1 MRYRLVYVSAMPV
14 APHPGPFIRMR
25 ILPEGMGVAKAAKI
39 LDVGRPALSN
49 LLSGSAALSA
59 DMAEKLARAFDA
71 DPRALLDMQAAYD
84 AAEARARG
92 AGSGARAYVPP
103 FLGLKARDIEGWA
116 VGAMEPRFRFA
127 VLLRTLVHSTAVS
140 LSDASFPGNDNAE
153 RPGWDGFTEAGEGTP
168 WVPAGRAGWEFGVN
182 ADAAKK
188 AARDY
193 ANRVTAIPAEER
205 AEITYIFVTPTI
217 WRDKDKW
224 AAERR
229 AEGNWKDVRV
239 YDAATLEEWLE
250 QSIPAQAWLGNE
262 IDPARSDAL
271 SLDNCWRHWA
281 NVCEPELI
289 TSLFSQ
295 AIESGRLV
303 AKTRLAEPGA
313 KPLIVAADSR
323 DEALAFLHCL
333 FADDDPDFGGWR
345 DRTVVFSKPGLL
357 SKLEG
362 AATSFV
368 AVAAN
373 RDVEKELAQFKD
385 QRAIVVCPRNLANSE
400 PDIILEPLAWEPF
413 ERSLMSMGFNRDEV
427 RRLSYETGRSL
438 TVLRRRLA
446 LLEPIRNPEWAVE
459 RDYAEHL
466 IPFML
471 AGAWRDNNGPDQVIL
486 SFLAGDAPH
495 DELER
500 RHVRLMQLEDAPV
513 WAAGAF
519 RGVVSKTD
527 ALFTIAPSITR
538 RDLDRF
544 FTVAELVLSERDPAL
559 ELPPQD
565 RWAASI
571 YKKNREISDAL
582 RDGIAESLV
591 LLSVHGDVLLRAH
604 TGLDVEARVRRLVR
618 TLLRPNR
625 DETALD
631 VTVLQSQSGD
641 LPMYAEAAPE
651 EFLELVEADLASNRS
666 GVMALMTPVSGGFF
680 GHNPRTGI
688 LWALENLAWSPEYF
702 PRVVLALGEMSKPTF
717 DDNWSNKPIET
728 LSSLFRA
735 WMPQTGA
742 SLEQRARAF
751 DLLVKRYPEVG
762 WRLALEQFD
771 GTSTVGHYAH
781 KPRWRSESHGMGEP
795 KKGGEERSFV
805 MHALETALGWTKH
818 TRETLGDLAAV
829 ASRLPPKYQ
838 EEIWFRIE
846 DWSAGA
852 GEEDRAWLREK
863 IRVGALTRRAVRRR
877 KSRGDADQTVSMA
890 RRAYE
895 ALAPKDVV
903 LKHQWLFLKHWVEE
917 SADEL
922 EDEELDFKKRDER
935 IGASRSAAITEVFAE
950 RGFAGL
956 VALAEGG
963 EAAFLIGRLAA
974 SLVPL
979 DDAIAGVLALAARN
993 DFNTARTHRLI
1004 VQGVMAGL
1012 PAESEQATLET
1023 IAATF
1028 PDPQIVDMLTLMP
1041 FRKTVWDIVAA
1052 RSREVQNAYW
1062 NAIPPDWDRQSRD
1075 EFSYAVTKLIEAGRP
1090 RAAFLFMRFD
1100 LEIVETRLLHDLMRA
1115 IVSDCKEAPKTYQL
1129 EQHDVQRAFEILD
1142 KSKLI
1147 PFDEMAALELQYL
1160 DALDDHGE
1168 KSHIPNLERYIERSP
1183 ELFVQA
1189 LVFAY
1194 KRDDDGED
1202 PSDLQVDDPKEAS
1215 ARATSAYK
1223 LLHALGRIPGRNE
1236 KDELDADRIETWIGK
1251 VRALAKD
1258 LARSES
1264 ADHLIGQLLS
1274 NAPLGEDEVW
1284 PCEPVRDA
1292 LEHVTTGPLE
1302 GGITI
1307 GLLNGRGAQWRGS
1320 GGDQERDEA
1329 AKYERYAK
1337 ALQYTHPRVS
1347 RIMRSMADDYL
1358 SQAKWQDAE
1367 ADVRKRLRS

>member
-1 MRYRLVYVSAMPV
+1 MPI
-14 APHPGPFIRMR
+14 APHPGPYIRAHV
-25 ILPEGMGVAKAAKI
+25 LPEGMGVAEAAKI

-49 LLSGSAALSA
+49 LLNGAAALSA

-71 DPRALLDMQAAYD
+71 DPRELLDMQATFD

-92 AGSGARAYVPP
+92 AGAGARAYVPP
-103 FLGLKARDIEGWA
+103 FLGLKARDIETWA
-116 VGAMEPRFRFA
+116 TGAVEPRYRFA
-127 VLLRTLVHSTAVS
+127 VLLRTLVHSTAVG
-140 LSDASFPGNDNAE
+140 LSSAEFPGNDHAE
-153 RPGWDGFTEAGEGTP
+153 RPGWDGFTEASEGTP

-193 ANRVTAIPAEER
+193 ANRVASIPPEER
-205 AEITYIFVTPTI
+205 ADITYIFVTPTS
-217 WRDKDKW
+217 WRDKEKW

-229 AEGNWKDVRV
+229 AEHNWKDVRV

-250 QSIPAQAWLGNE
+250 QSIPGQAWLGNE
-262 IDPARSDAL
+262 IDPARADAL
-271 SLDNCWRHWA
+271 SLDNCWRRWA

-289 TSLFSQ
+289 TSLFSE
-295 AIESGRLV
+295 AIKAGRLV
-303 AKTRLAEPGA
+303 ARTRLAEPGA

-333 FADDDPDFGGWR
+333 FGNDDPDFGGWR
-345 DRTVVFSKPGLL
+345 DWVVVFSKPGLL

-400 PDIILEPLAWEPF
+400 PDIVLEPLAWEPF
-413 ERSLMSMGFNRDEV
+413 ERSLMAMGFNRDDV

-446 LLEPIRNPEWAVE
+446 LLEAIRNPEWAVE

-466 IPFML
+466 IPLML
-471 AGAWRDNNGPDQVIL
+471 AGAWRDNNGPDKAIL
-486 SFLAGDAPH
+486 SFLSGDIPH
-495 DELER
+495 EELER
-500 RHVRLMQLEDAPV
+500 RHNRLMQLEDPPV
-513 WAAGAF
+513 WVAGSF
-519 RGVVSKTD
+519 KGVVSKTD
-527 ALFTIAPSITR
+527 ALFTIAPSITT
-538 RDLDRF
+538 RDLERF
-544 FTVAELVLSERDPAL
+544 FIVAELVLSERDPAL
-559 ELPPQD
+559 ELPPED

-591 LLSVHGDVLLRAH
+591 LLAVHGDVLLRAH
-604 TGLDVEARVRRLVR
+604 TGLNLEGRVRRLIR
-618 TLLRPNR
+618 TLLRPE
-625 DETALD
+625 DQDAPELD
-631 VTVLQSQSGD
+631 VSVLQSQSGD

-651 EFLELVEADLASNRS
+651 EFLELVEADLASGNS
-666 GVMALMTPVSGGFF
+666 GVLKLMAPVSGGFF
-680 GHNPRTGI
+680 GSNPRTGI
-688 LWALENLAWSPEYF
+688 LWALENLAWSPEYL
-702 PRVVLALGEMSKPTF
+702 PRVVLALGELSKPTL
-717 DDNWSNKPIET
+717 DDNWANKPSET
-728 LSSLFRA
+728 LSSIFRS

-742 SLEQRARAF
+742 SLDQRLRAF
-751 DLLVKRYPEVG
+751 DLLIKRYPEVG
-762 WRLALEQFD
+762 WRIALEQFD

-781 KPRWRSESHGMGEP
+781 KPRWRTESHGQGEP
-795 KKGGEERSFV
+795 KKGGEDRTFI
-805 MHALETALGWTKH
+805 MHALEATLGWTKH

-852 GEEDRAWLREK
+852 GEQDRAWLREK

-890 RRAYE
+890 RRAYDT
-895 ALAPKDVV
+895 LAPKDVV

-935 IGASRSAAITEVFAE
+935 ILASRSAAIMEVFAE

-963 EAAFLIGRLAA
+963 EAAFLIGRMAA
-974 SLVPL
+974 SLAPL
-979 DDAIAGVLALAARN
+979 PDVVAGVLALAARN
-993 DFNTARTHRLI
+993 DFKAMRTHRLI
-1004 VQGVMAGL
+1004 AQGVMAGL
-1012 PAESEQATLET
+1012 PAESEKTTLEA
-1023 IAATF
+1023 IAATYS
-1028 PDPQIVDMLTLMP
+1028 DLQVVDMLSLMP
-1041 FRKTVWDIVAA
+1041 FRRVVWDIVGA
-1052 RSREVQNAYW
+1052 RSQNVQDAYW
-1062 NAIPPDWDRQSRD
+1062 NAITPDWDRQSRD

-1100 LEIVETRLLHDLMRA
+1100 LEVVETRLLHELMRA
-1115 IVSDCKEAPKTYQL
+1115 IVSSSKEAPKTYQL
-1129 EQHDVQRAFEILD
+1129 EQHDVQRAFELLD

-1147 PFDEMAALELQYL
+1147 PLDEMAALELQYL

-1183 ELFVQA
+1183 ELFVQG

-1194 KRDDDGED
+1194 RRDDDGED
-1202 PSDLQVDDPKEAS
+1202 PLELRVDDPEEVK
-1215 ARATSAYK
+1215 ARGTSAYK
-1223 LLHALGRIPGRNE
+1223 FLHALSRIPGRNE
-1236 KDELDADRIETWIGK
+1236 KDELEADRIEAWVGK
-1251 VRALAKD
+1251 VRELAKD
-1258 LARSES
+1258 LARSEV
-1264 ADHLIGQLLS
+1264 ADHLVGQLLS
-1274 NAPLGEDEVW
+1274 NAPLGADKVW
-1284 PCEPVRDA
+1284 PSEPVRDA
-1292 LEHVTTGPLE
+1292 LEHVATRPLQE
-1302 GGITI
+1302 GLTI
-1307 GLLNGRGAQWRGS
+1307 GLLNGRGAHWRGS
-1320 GGDQERDEA
+1320 GGDQEREEA
-1329 AKYERYAK
+1329 EKYEGYAK

-1347 RIMRSMADDYL
+1347 AMMRTMAEDYQ